1 MNILEKLLGNNY
13 PKLGSAV
20 CADGN
25 RTIVTVSRTLSPDHV
40 DLDAP
45 SYVETKF
52 KKHIPILTSI
62 DVELDAVID
71 VELDAVTEEQ
81 TIKVTVEV
89 DGKFNS
95 IDALR
100 HLAFIAE
107 RIGQIAEDRLSEPSA
122 VKNIGLD
129 CKPFICTDDE
139 PEEVKH
145 EDA

>member
-1 MNILEKLLGNNY
+1 MNILEKLLGEAY

-25 RTIVTVSRTLSPDHV
+25 RIIVTVSRTLSPDHV
-40 DLDAP
+40 DLDSP

-52 KKHIPILTSI
+52 KKHIPILTS
-62 DVELDAVID
+62 ID

-95 IDALR
+95 IDDLR
-100 HLAFIAE
+100 HLAFIA
-107 RIGQIAEDRLSEPSA
+107 RGISKIAEDRLSEPNA
-122 VKNIGLD
+122 IKVIGLD
-129 CKPFICTDDE
+129 CKQFICTDDE
-139 PEEVKH
+139 SEETQA
-145 EDA
+145 DA